1 MPITNVT
8 HLCRF
13 NKDNLV
19 KQSGG
24 YISFYPPQ
32 GQPIFIARFKY
43 LKRNMGPFMT
53 FLRKNFTVEEY
64 MERMDAGETPLD
76 IVKSKGYIAAHIKA
90 QMKKAGYPVTQAGHD
105 EWWAAEMKKSELALE
120 LWRLNNPVKEIYQG

>member
-1 MPITNVT
+1 
-8 HLCRF
+8 
-13 NKDNLV
+13 
-19 KQSGG
+19 
-24 YISFYPPQ
+24 
-32 GQPIFIARFKY
+32 
-43 LKRNMGPFMT
+43 MGPFMT

-120 LWRLNNPVKEIYQG
+120 LWRLNNPAKEIYQG